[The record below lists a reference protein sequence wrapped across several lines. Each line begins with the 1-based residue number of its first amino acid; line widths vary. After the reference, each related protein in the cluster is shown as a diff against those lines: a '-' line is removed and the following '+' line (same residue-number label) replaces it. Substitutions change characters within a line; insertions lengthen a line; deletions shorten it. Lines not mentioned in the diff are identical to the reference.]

1 MDKNSAI
8 GLTLILLIF
17 LGFNYMNMPTE
28 AERIE
33 AQRIQDSLAAV
44 ELETQQK
51 NNESAI
57 EEAVSESPV
66 ANDSAAFAVVVNDSL
81 AKVQL
86 QAKYGNFGDAATGED
101 GTVVIENDLLAITL
115 NKKGGHPLAV
125 ELKKY
130 QTYDSLPLLLF
141 NGENNRFSIDF
152 FTGNKPISTQDL
164 YFEPSAQGFSVSGE
178 DKKSLSMRVTAGE
191 EQYIEYVYT
200 LTGNSYMVDFDINFV
215 GMNQVLDRNATSLDL
230 HWKNDLPHQE
240 KSLQNE
246 RDNSTIYYRF
256 SDDEVDYISE
266 RSDEKEKITTDLQWV
281 AFKQQFFS
289 TVLIAKDGWEA
300 TTEIETRHD
309 ETNDSIVKTFEAKLL
324 IPFGRTDIEQFP
336 LQIYYGPN
344 HYNTL
349 KDYDLGLEKMIPL
362 GWGIFGWVNRFAVIP
377 VFNLLKDTGLG
388 YGIIILILTLV
399 IKLVLMPFTYKAY
412 MSTAKMR
419 VLKPE
424 IEELNKKFEGKDD
437 PMAKQQATMALY
449 NKAGVNPLGGCLP
462 MLFQM
467 PILIALFRF
476 FPASIELRQQSF
488 LWADDLSSYDSIYDL
503 PFDIPFYGDHISLFT
518 LLMTI
523 STIFYTR
530 LNMSMQAGTPQ
541 MEQMKWMMYLMPVMM
556 LGWFNNYASGL
567 SYYYFLANVV
577 TFAQNYAF
585 GKLVD
590 DEAVHKKLQ
599 ENKKKP
605 QKKSGFQKKLE
616 DMAKQRGYQPPK
628 KKK

>member
-1 MDKNSAI
+1 MDKNTGI

-17 LGFNYMNMPTE
+17 VGFNYMNMPSEEEIAE
-28 AERIE
+28 AKRV
-33 AQRIQDSLAAV
+33 QDSIAAV
-44 ELETQQK
+44 EAQSEEEREFVDK
-51 NNESAI
+51 AVEESANEII
-57 EEAVSESPV
+57 EEELQVEESDSLK
-66 ANDSAAFAVVVNDSL
+66 ALRLKNQFGDFSAAAE
-81 AKVQL
+81 
-86 QAKYGNFGDAATGED
+86 GED
-101 GTVVIENDLLAITL
+101 GVVSIENDVIKI
-115 NKKGGHPLAV
+115 NVSKKGGHPLSV
-125 ELKKY
+125 EVKDY
-130 QTYDSLPLLLF
+130 QTFDSLPLLLF
-141 NGENNRFSIDF
+141 KGDNNRFALDF
-152 FTGNKPISTQDL
+152 WANNKQVSTENL
-164 YFEPSAQGFSVSGE
+164 YFSPSDAAGFSVSGE
-178 DKKSLSMRVTAGE
+178 DRKSLSMRVSAGADK
-191 EQYIEYVYT
+191 YIEYVYT
-200 LTGNSYMVDFDINFV
+200 LGGNSYMVDFDINLV
-215 GMNQVLDRNATSLDL
+215 GMGTVIERNATTLDL
-230 HWKNDLPHQE
+230 NWKADLPHQE

-266 RSDEKEKITTDLQWV
+266 RSDEEEEIKTDLQWV

-289 TVLIAKDGWEA
+289 TVLMAKDGWEGP
-300 TTEIETRHD
+300 TTIETSKD
-309 ETNDSIVKTFEAKLL
+309 EENDTIVKTCEAKLS
-324 IPFGRTDIEQFP
+324 IPFGHREMEQVE
-336 LQIYYGPN
+336 LQWYFGPN
-344 HYNTL
+344 HYSSL
-349 KDYDLGLEKMIPL
+349 KAYDLGLEEMIPL
-362 GWGIFGWVNRFAVIP
+362 GWGIFGWVNKFMVIP

-388 YGIIILILTLV
+388 YGIIILILTVLL
-399 IKLVLMPFTYKAY
+399 KMALMPFTYKAY

-424 IEELNKKFEGKDD
+424 IEEINKKFEGKDD

-476 FPASIELRQQSF
+476 FPASIELRQESF

-503 PFDIPFYGDHISLFT
+503 PFEIPFYGDHVSLFT

-567 SYYYFLANVV
+567 SYYYFLANVI
-577 TFAQNYAF
+577 TFGQNFAF
-585 GKLVD
+585 RKFVD
-590 DEAVHKKLQ
+590 DDAVHKKIQ

-605 QKKSGFQKKLE
+605 KKKSGFQKRLE
-616 DMAKQRGYQPPK
+616 DMAKDRGYQPPK
-628 KKK
+628 KK